1 MADALDVLATYSIT
15 HLNGYLITW
24 YTRQSPFASLLQ
36 YHPSSTN
43 PNHII
48 AGTIS
53 YIYISCCMYMYTK
66 HHQSVR
72 RCVYPRPLV
81 LYIVLVYLCRF
92 IYYYV
97 VVPSTKYSILFQV
110 VNITQSQFPLVLF
123 VLFYLYPFSLRYI
136 HIMKIYKLNLF
147 LLSLGFFFGRE
158 RGFVRG
164 MIGDEMFWCCIFCRL
179 CTVLR
184 LKWIMD
190 LPDCKLHEQFL

>member
-1 MADALDVLATYSIT
+1 MADALDVLATYPIT

-24 YTRQSPFASLLQ
+24 YTRQSPLPLFCNIT
-36 YHPSSTN
+36 PPPPN

-48 AGTIS
+48 AVHFI
-53 YIYISCCMYMYTK
+53 YTK
-66 HHQSVR
+66 HRQSMFCTLLV
-72 RCVYPRPLV
+72 PRF
-81 LYIVLVYLCRF
+81 YI

-147 LLSLGFFFGRE
+147 LLSLGFE
-158 RGFVRG
+158 RGFVSG
-164 MIGDEMFWCCIFCRL
+164 WIF
-179 CTVLR
+179 
-184 LKWIMD
+184 
-190 LPDCKLHEQFL
+190 

>member
-1 MADALDVLATYSIT
+1 MIHPTI
-15 HLNGYLITW
+15 
-24 YTRQSPFASLLQ
+24 PFASLLQ

-48 AGTIS
+48 AVHFI
-53 YIYISCCMYMYTK
+53 YTK
-66 HHQSVR
+66 HRQSML
-72 RCVYPRPLV
+72 YPRPF
-81 LYIVLVYLCRF
+81 YI

-147 LLSLGFFFGRE
+147 LLSLGLKEDLF
-158 RGFVRG
+158 G
-164 MIGDEMFWCCIFCRL
+164 MIGMRCFD
-179 CTVLR
+179 VAY
-184 LKWIMD
+184 
-190 LPDCKLHEQFL
+190 